1 MKKKKRV
8 PWTHISHPSKRLF
21 SLPTPIFISYSHLVL
36 TSLREERFSDSSFT
50 QSRCSTLFILCIIEI
65 WLLQNSFRPHMGK
78 LGTLAPVHRAGE
90 MCPSPVVLGVRAS
103 ANLMT
108 LKSAQTQ
115 PIKEVPT
122 EEIRFQDSSC
132 VLSYPVSPSD
142 PLPKTGVGQH
152 LV

>member
-8 PWTHISHPSKRLF
+8 PWTHIFHPSKRLF
-21 SLPTPIFISYSHLVL
+21 SLPTPIFVSYSHLVL
-36 TSLREERFSDSSFT
+36 TSLREERFSDSNFT

-78 LGTLAPVHRAGE
+78 RGTLAPVHRAGE

-108 LKSAQTQ
+108 LKHKHSQSKKFLQRRYASR
-115 PIKEVPT
+115 
-122 EEIRFQDSSC
+122 IR
-132 VLSYPVSPSD
+132 VVS
-142 PLPKTGVGQH
+142 
-152 LV
+152 